1 MANGTGKS
9 GLASHPCCAWKT
21 SRMRAS
27 TAAIL
32 GVICF
37 LIAGFVRG
45 MGVTN
50 SSDPELSLAAFYALS
65 ACGAVGVLAGGVGL
79 GIRLSRD

>member
-1 MANGTGKS
+1 
-9 GLASHPCCAWKT
+9 
-21 SRMRAS
+21 MRAS
-27 TAAIL
+27 SAAIL

-45 MGVTN
+45 MGVTS
-50 SSDPELSLAAFYALS
+50 SSDPELILAASYAL
-65 ACGAVGVLAGGVGL
+65 AAGGAVGVVAGGVGM

>member
-1 MANGTGKS
+1 
-9 GLASHPCCAWKT
+9 
-21 SRMRAS
+21 MRPS
-27 TAAIL
+27 SAALL
-32 GVICF
+32 GIVCF

-50 SSDPELSLAAFYALS
+50 NSDPELTLAAFYALS
-65 ACGAVGVLAGGVGL
+65 ACGAVGVLAGGVGM

>member
-1 MANGTGKS
+1 
-9 GLASHPCCAWKT
+9 
-21 SRMRAS
+21 MRAS

-32 GVICF
+32 GVLCF

-50 SSDPELSLAAFYALS
+50 GSDPEIILAAFYALG

-79 GIRLSRD
+79 GIRLARD